1 MPLHHLQFAVF
12 LHSHRQD
19 IAKLLEQAY
28 AQAGGH
34 YASLSI
40 WQRESQAN
48 IDSVEFIADLLRGD
62 VTWEGIQRLAQAATA
77 AQWSLD
83 DVRHMTEHLEVLF
96 AAFVRAHS
104 KSDATFA
111 DALIRRSHHVS
122 ASFRAKLLF
131 IDLRR
136 RKRHFVASESLADPP
151 RSA

>member
-12 LHSHRQD
+12 LHGHRRE
-19 IAKLLEQAY
+19 IAKLLERAY

-34 YASLSI
+34 YASLSL

-48 IDSVEFIADLLRGD
+48 IDSVELIADLLRGD
-62 VTWEGIQRLAQAATA
+62 VQWDGLQRMAQTATA

-83 DVRHMTEHLEVLF
+83 DVRRMSEYMEDLF
-96 AAFVRAHS
+96 AGFVREHS
-104 KSDATFA
+104 KSDTVFA
-111 DALIRRSHHVS
+111 EALIRRGHHVF

-131 IDLRR
+131 MEVRR
-136 RKRHFVASESLADPP
+136 RKRPQVPTESLADPP

>member
-12 LHSHRQD
+12 LHGHRQA

-28 AQAGGH
+28 GEVGGH
-34 YASLSI
+34 YASLSV

-62 VTWEGIQRLAQAATA
+62 VTWEGMQRLAQVATA

-83 DVRHMTEHLEVLF
+83 DVRRLTEHLEVLF
-96 AAFVRAHS
+96 AAFVRTHS
-104 KSDATFA
+104 KSDPAFA

-131 IDLRR
+131 MDLRR
-136 RKRHFVASESLADPP
+136 RKHRALSSESLADPP